1 MKLFVA
7 HQLIP
12 TSALVVIDNGV
23 GPAAYGTEESIVDY
37 ALLAAD
43 QNAALPS
50 QVSFL
55 IMKNNH
61 LISEPS
67 NSVTEFQF
75 TICSSAFP
83 PSARLTSTH
92 FFQLLRNATHPWIT
106 LFMTVEIDGN
116 STFKLSVRNQI
127 IVCNVNLI

>member
-1 MKLFVA
+1 MMQLLMKLFVA

-61 LISEPS
+61 LISEP
-67 NSVTEFQF
+67 
-75 TICSSAFP
+75 
-83 PSARLTSTH
+83 
-92 FFQLLRNATHPWIT
+92 
-106 LFMTVEIDGN
+106 
-116 STFKLSVRNQI
+116 
-127 IVCNVNLI
+127 